1 MPKSCKNRQLAT
13 RVWGIDKVNLG
24 CYPLNMSITIEKNTQ
39 KDLKKVAERMG
50 IKEKELVDRALLLYL
65 ENAKKLLDLER
76 EFLAWDALSDEAF
89 YQLSQ
94 KVPARL

>member
-1 MPKSCKNRQLAT
+1 MLSFE
-13 RVWGIDKVNLG
+13 
-24 CYPLNMSITIEKNTQ
+24 YMSITIEKNTQ

-65 ENAKKLLDLER
+65 ENAKKILDLEK

-94 KVPARL
+94 KVPVRL

>member
-1 MPKSCKNRQLAT
+1 
-13 RVWGIDKVNLG
+13 
-24 CYPLNMSITIEKNTQ
+24 MSITIEKNTQ
-39 KDLKKVAERMG
+39 KDLREIAERMG

-65 ENAKKLLDLER
+65 ENAKKLLDLEK

-89 YQLSQ
+89 YQLSR

>member
-1 MPKSCKNRQLAT
+1 
-13 RVWGIDKVNLG
+13 
-24 CYPLNMSITIEKNTQ
+24 MSITIEKNTQ

-65 ENAKKLLDLER
+65 ESTKKLLDLEK

>member
-1 MPKSCKNRQLAT
+1 M
-13 RVWGIDKVNLG
+13 
-24 CYPLNMSITIEKNTQ
+24 NMSITIKKNTQ
-39 KDLKKVAERMG
+39 KDLKKIAERMG

-65 ENAKKLLDLER
+65 ENAKKLLDLEK

-89 YQLSQ
+89 CQLSQ